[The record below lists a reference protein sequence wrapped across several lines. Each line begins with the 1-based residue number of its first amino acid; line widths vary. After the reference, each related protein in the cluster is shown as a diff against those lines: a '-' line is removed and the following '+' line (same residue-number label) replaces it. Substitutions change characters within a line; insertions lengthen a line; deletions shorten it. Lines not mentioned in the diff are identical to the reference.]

1 MLTRKMTAYLYQW
14 RRTKRR
20 ECLLIKGARQIGKTF
35 TVEAFGSA
43 AYKSFIEV
51 NFLKDPRLRRA
62 FEGDLSA
69 DEIIRQL
76 GLLIPNV
83 SFPAGETLI
92 FLDELQACPQART
105 ALKFLA
111 LDDRY
116 DVIASGSLLGISY
129 KEPHVSVPVGYERSV
144 VMEGLDFEEFLWAR
158 GHSREAVA
166 SLREYMDSLSPVPH
180 AVHEAYMRL
189 LREYMATGGL
199 PAVVQAYADSNNF
212 NIVHA
217 EQEKILGAYLDD
229 IAKYADATDR
239 VKARACYL
247 SLPHQLAKENTKFK
261 YSLVQR
267 GAGARQFA
275 GSLEWLRDAE
285 IIRVC
290 RAVATPQFPLL
301 AYEED
306 DKFRVYANDL
316 GLLVSMYGYEM
327 KDAVVNN
334 LLKGPM
340 KGGLYENLVAD
351 MLAKQGLKL
360 HYWMSRDNSREIE
373 FLVDGPGAS
382 VVPIEVKASRGSTVS
397 LNALLAQESV
407 SVGIKLVD
415 GNVGRDGKKVTLPL
429 YMAMFLGEA
438 IRAGALA

>member
-1 MLTRKMTAYLYQW
+1 MLKRKMTAYLHQW
-14 RRTKRR
+14 KRAKR
-20 ECLLIKGARQIGKTF
+20 QECLLIKGARQIGKTF
-35 TVEAFGSA
+35 IVEAFGSG
-43 AYKSFIEV
+43 AYKSFIEI
-51 NFLKDPRLRRA
+51 NFLKDPHLRRA
-62 FEGDLSA
+62 FEGNLNA

-76 GLLIPNV
+76 GLLIPNA
-83 SFPAGETLI
+83 SFPVGETLI
-92 FLDELQACPQART
+92 FLDEIQACPQART

-129 KEPHVSVPVGYERSV
+129 KEPDVSVPVGYERSV

-158 GHSREAVA
+158 GHADDAVE
-166 SLREYMDSLSPVPH
+166 SLRGYLDSFSPVPR

-199 PAVVQAYADSNNF
+199 PAVVQAYVDSNNF
-212 NIVHA
+212 NVVHA
-217 EQEKILGAYLDD
+217 EQEKVLGAYLDD

-261 YSLVQR
+261 YSLVQK
-267 GAGARQFA
+267 GAGARKFS

-290 RAVATPQFPLL
+290 HGVSTPQFPLL

-334 LLKGPM
+334 RLKGPM

-351 MLAKQGLKL
+351 MLAKQGFKL

-397 LNALLAQESV
+397 LNAMLEREDVNL
-407 SVGIKLVD
+407 GLKLVD
-415 GNVGRDGKKVTLPL
+415 GNVGKDGKKVTLPL
-429 YMAMFLGEA
+429 YMTMFLGWV
-438 IRAGALA
+438 IREGLLA